1 MGEKNLSPSHS
12 LTEALRDVKR
22 WFQEDLSREALR
34 RVKEVLERGMEAE
47 LTEKLL
53 CRSYQR
59 SPQRQGYR
67 HGYYERGL
75 VTSLGEISRLRV
87 PRRRGQP
94 FQSKLLER
102 YRRRQW
108 SFDLAVLKCFL
119 LGVSTRKCKEI
130 TEAFNQVGISAQ
142 TVSNILRKIDRDVVA
157 YHRRSLRDEYVVLVC
172 DGMWVRVKEL
182 GVKKRPV
189 LLVLGIKADGKQEV
203 VDFRLGWSEGV
214 DDWQGLLT
222 DLYLRGLKGEKLGLA
237 VHDGEAGL
245 KAALSTVYPQAEQ
258 QPCVRHLM
266 MNVLEKIKE
275 RKHRKPLLR
284 DVHRIYQAATHREA
298 QRRFSRVL
306 LRWKD
311 KEPSAMA
318 ILRRKFGHTLTYLNY
333 PESWHSVIRT
343 TNHLE
348 RLIREIRRRTRP
360 MGAFAN
366 GRSCERIV
374 YSILS
379 LYQLPDVKPMTTQN
393 LFTQDS

>member
-22 WFQEDLSREALR
+22 WFEEDLSREALR
-34 RVKEVLERGMEAE
+34 KVKEILERGMEAE
-47 LTEKLL
+47 LGVLLRCGPYERTE
-53 CRSYQR
+53 QR
-59 SPQRQGYR
+59 EGYR

-75 VTSLGEISRLRV
+75 VTSLGEIAGLRV
-87 PRRRGQP
+87 PRRRGEP
-94 FQSKLLER
+94 FQSRFLQR
-102 YRRRQW
+102 YQRRQW

-119 LGVSTRKCKEI
+119 LGVSTRKCKQV

-142 TVSNILRKIDRDVVA
+142 TVSNILRKIDRDVLA
-157 YHRRSLRDEYVVLVC
+157 YHRRSLKDEYVVLIC

-189 LLVLGIKADGKQEV
+189 LLVLGIKADGTQEV

-222 DLYLRGLKGEKLGLA
+222 DLYLRGLKGERLLL
-237 VHDGEAGL
+237 VMHDGEAGL

-258 QPCVRHLM
+258 QPCVRHLLT
-266 MNVLEKIKE
+266 NVLEKIKE

-284 DVHRIYQAATHREA
+284 DIHWIYEASEQMEA
-298 QRRFSRVL
+298 QRRVSQVL

-311 KEPSAMA
+311 TEPAAMA
-318 ILRRKFGHTLTYLNY
+318 ILRRRFPRSLIYLQY
-333 PESWHSVIRT
+333 PQPLHSVIRT

-348 RLIREIRRRTRP
+348 RLIREIRRRIRP

-366 GRSCERIV
+366 RRSCERII
-374 YSILS
+374 YSVLS
-379 LYQLPDVKPMTTQN
+379 LYQLPDVRPMTTQN